1 MNGLTID
8 LNMVRESI
16 DQLIAEVIR
25 QRGPNLEVSF
35 DYFWAIQDPRMG
47 DPLEGPDVT
56 IGQLS
61 ETLHML
67 GREEVE
73 PWEGMSLALAG
84 TPLRWLSDVLAG
96 VAVQLERG
104 ER

>member
-1 MNGLTID
+1 MNDLAID
-8 LNMVRESI
+8 LNMVRASI
-16 DQLIAEVIR
+16 DQLIAELIR
-25 QRGPNLEVSF
+25 QRGSSLDVSF
-35 DYFWAIQDPRMG
+35 DFFWAIQDPRLG

-61 ETLHML
+61 ETLEML

-73 PWEGMSLALAG
+73 PWEGMPPALLG

-96 VAVQLERG
+96 IAAQLERG
-104 ER
+104 EN